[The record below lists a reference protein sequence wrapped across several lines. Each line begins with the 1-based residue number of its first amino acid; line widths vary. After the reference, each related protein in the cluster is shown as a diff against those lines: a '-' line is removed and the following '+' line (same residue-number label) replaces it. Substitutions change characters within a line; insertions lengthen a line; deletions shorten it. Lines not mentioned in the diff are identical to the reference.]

1 MDGDDV
7 DDKEGCRDIDNGS
20 MEGMM
25 DATAD

>member
-20 MEGMM
+20 MEGIM
-25 DATAD
+25 DATAE